1 MSVSSRLNDL
11 ALCGNIGTGLW
22 LLAGHHPIV
31 WVLVLHVVLM
41 HFLKL
46 YLEVFL
52 EVAALLFYQF
62 KLGLE
67 LPRRRR
73 LKLCLSTAV
82 ILVEI
87 HYVVSMMVRADGAN
101 THGKIALVSFS
112 A

>member
-1 MSVSSRLNDL
+1 LVLRGD
-11 ALCGNIGTGLW
+11 IGTGLRF
-22 LLAGHHPIV
+22 LAGHHPIV

-41 HFLKL
+41 YFLKL
-46 YLEVFL
+46 NFQVLL

-62 KLGLE
+62 KLRLE

-87 HYVVSMMVRADGAN
+87 HYVVSMMVRADGTYA
-101 THGKIALVSFS
+101 HGEIALISF
-112 A
+112 AA